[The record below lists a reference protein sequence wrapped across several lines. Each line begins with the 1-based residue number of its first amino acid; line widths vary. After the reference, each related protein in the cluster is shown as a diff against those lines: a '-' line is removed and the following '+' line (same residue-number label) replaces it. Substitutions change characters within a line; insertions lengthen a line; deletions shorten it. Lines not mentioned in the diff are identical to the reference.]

1 MKPRAAQR
9 LAIERAL
16 YAVNP
21 LWLLVAALCVAALVL
36 WFGLLP
42 QARSEWAAQNQ
53 QLQSLRQAMDR
64 TPLDM
69 PAQVATVQTPGLAFQ
84 AVLGQVP
91 ELEAYVGVLLN
102 LSQTLDMPAVT
113 GEYKLSCDAATG
125 LCRYRVRLPLVGSY
139 LQIRT
144 FVEQSL
150 LALPFASL
158 DELSVRREGIASG
171 ELEAGLTFS
180 MHLAY
185 PAQGVL
191 VTKEGAP

>member
-1 MKPRAAQR
+1 MKPTAAQR
-9 LAIERAL
+9 VAIERAL
-16 YAVNP
+16 YSTNP
-21 LWLLVAALCVAALVL
+21 LWVLMVALCVAALVL
-36 WFGLLP
+36 WLGLLP
-42 QARSEWAAQNQ
+42 KAQRQWADKNQEMQA
-53 QLQSLRQAMDR
+53 LRQQMALA
-64 TPLDM
+64 PLAM
-69 PAQVATVQTPGLAFQ
+69 PAQVAPAQAPGLAFQ
-84 AVLGQVP
+84 SVLGQVSQ
-91 ELEAYVGVLLN
+91 LESYVGVLLN

-113 GEYKLSCDAATG
+113 GEYKLSCDAATA

-158 DELSVRREGIASG
+158 DELGLRREGIAAG

-185 PAQGVL
+185 PEQGLHVA
-191 VTKEGAP
+191 KEGAP